1 MTRQSRLKGILEYM
15 MAAVMV
21 ANKPFG
27 LFMSETALVV
37 YNSLDLK
44 EGLRIGDKR
53 NQNDLKPIN
62 AFLS

>member
-21 ANKPFG
+21 ANMPFG
-27 LFMSETALVV
+27 LFMSGAASVV
-37 YNSLDLK
+37 YNSLK
-44 EGLRIGDKR
+44 EGLGIGDER